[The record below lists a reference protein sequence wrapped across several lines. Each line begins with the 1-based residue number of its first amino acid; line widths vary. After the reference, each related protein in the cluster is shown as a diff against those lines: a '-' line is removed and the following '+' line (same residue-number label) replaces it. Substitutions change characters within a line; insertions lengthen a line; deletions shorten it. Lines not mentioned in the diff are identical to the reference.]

1 MSGVSPSAASPLG
14 VLVELKQTGDGLRR
28 WTELRRLWA
37 LKAAA
42 GSDDDVEGLLGV
54 LEDAL
59 QEAQSHA
66 RSLAA
71 FFEKH
76 AQAINDAVSAHPHLH
91 LDEGQRKRLNVLGPD
106 YAGTA
111 VSELSAF
118 LELSAGAGSLR
129 ERIVA
134 LATDEPSSDEGVTCG
149 DMLVELLV
157 DDVSCILG
165 DPFACELVVIDMK
178 VLDEMGC

>member
-1 MSGVSPSAASPLG
+1 M
-14 VLVELKQTGDGLRR
+14 VELKRTGDGLRR
-28 WTELRRLWA
+28 WTELRRLWVS
-37 LKAAA
+37 KAAA
-42 GSDDDVEGLLGV
+42 ASDRDVEELLGV

-59 QEAQSHA
+59 REAQSHA
-66 RSLAA
+66 RSLVA

-76 AQAINDAVSAHPHLH
+76 AQAINDAVSADPHAH
-91 LDEGQRKRLNVLGPD
+91 LDEGQRKRLYLLGPD

-111 VSELSAF
+111 VSELNTF
-118 LELSAGAGSLR
+118 LELSAGEGSLR

-134 LATDEPSSDEGVTCG
+134 LTKDERSSDEGVTCG

-157 DDVSCILG
+157 DEVSCILG
-165 DPFACELVVIDMK
+165 DPFACEYAVLDMK